1 MQLHHWI
8 IVAEMVLIAVIV
20 FLEDIY
26 IRIFLAALAYVF
38 FLVCLKYLP
47 KK

>member
-1 MQLHHWI
+1 MQPHKWI
-8 IVAEMVLIAVIV
+8 IVAEMILIAVIV

-26 IRIFLAALAYVF
+26 IRCLLAVIAYFLFML
-38 FLVCLKYLP
+38 CLRLLP